1 MFPTILHG
9 FVIANIARCIW
20 GCVAGSRLNIAA
32 LLPLDPT
39 TDTYDIGRMVRGV
52 IAVFQ
57 EDINRDD
64 RILPGHEVSVM
75 HGNSGNYEPH
85 VALRA
90 ATTLFSDIQAS
101 TGTLIGWLGPFRDT
115 SCIATQPLIRGLN
128 QPQLSYGC
136 QAVSLSSKGEFPVW
150 LALLLGWLGGFMH
163 ACRLHV
169 CMPEIDV

>member
-1 MFPTILHG
+1 MFPTILLG
-9 FVIANIARCIW
+9 FVIANIARCICC
-20 GCVAGSRLNIAA
+20 CVAGSRLSIAA

-64 RILPGHEVSVM
+64 SILPGHEVSVM
-75 HGNSGNYEPH
+75 HADSGNYEPH

-90 ATTLFSDIQAS
+90 ATTLFSDVQAS
-101 TGTLIGWLGPFRDT
+101 TGTLIGWLGPYWDT

-128 QPQLSYGC
+128 QPQLWLWLPSCIAELQGRVPGM
-136 QAVSLSSKGEFPVW
+136 ASLASW
-150 LALLLGWLGGFMH
+150 LVGRLH
-163 ACRLHV
+163 AC
-169 CMPEIDV
+169 M